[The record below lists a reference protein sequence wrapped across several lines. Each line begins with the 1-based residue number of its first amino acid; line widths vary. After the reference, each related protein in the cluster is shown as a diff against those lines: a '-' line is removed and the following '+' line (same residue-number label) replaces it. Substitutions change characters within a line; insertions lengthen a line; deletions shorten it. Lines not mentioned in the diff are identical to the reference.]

1 MMAKKLII
9 TRCAD
14 CMYYMDGGG
23 EMDVCDRMDKVM
35 HIEPYTAID
44 PAARY
49 RMRTPPRMIAVGLN
63 RYVNR

>member
-44 PAARY
+44 PRCPLPDAD
-49 RMRTPPRMIAVGLN
+49 TTEG
-63 RYVNR
+63 